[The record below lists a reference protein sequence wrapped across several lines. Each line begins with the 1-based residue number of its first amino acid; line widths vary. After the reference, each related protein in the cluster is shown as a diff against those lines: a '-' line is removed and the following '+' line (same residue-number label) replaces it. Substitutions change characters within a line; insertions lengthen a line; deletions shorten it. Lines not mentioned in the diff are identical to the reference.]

1 MFLMTIEIPNST
13 RSSLVELIFVQENTA
28 LSRIGKDDEGGMC
41 VLPRQILFVLILT
54 FILGAFTF
62 VASAQTVS
70 LMPESIAVVLPKA
83 PGQAYE
89 VSYTTSPMKAIIDSN
104 LPMPGFPPSQRIDD
118 VALREIRYSEAAQG
132 SRLVLDFNYQI
143 PEGAVTEDGDFF
155 QLQIPKTFVNTSRR
169 IVEPGVFYGHQ
180 RRADSFG
187 PNVVNYLEIDLR
199 YPYDVKLVLAQD
211 RIFGSERVTSM
222 AERTGAI
229 AAVNGAFFASTG
241 RPLGVFMI
249 DGELISEPYAHRT
262 ALGLGPR
269 LAVMEQVD
277 FRGEVLLQD
286 GSVLTDIQGLNRPRL
301 QDELIVYNKHHGTKT
316 NTNACG
322 HEVVVVDGVVV
333 EVGQGNSTIP
343 PDGLVLSGHGAQRE
357 PLTKL
362 KVGDRLAVNIVLDPA
377 WDDLGVTQ
385 IIGGGPRL
393 VRDGRIEITGEEERF
408 QADILV
414 GRAPRTAIGI
424 TGDQKLLLVTV
435 NGRQPNISV
444 GMTLHELG
452 NLLLELGALQA
463 MNLDGGGSTTMVI
476 RNLVLNLPSDGK
488 ERPVGNSIVV
498 IADGEGSLLR

>member
-1 MFLMTIEIPNST
+1 
-13 RSSLVELIFVQENTA
+13 
-28 LSRIGKDDEGGMC
+28 MC
-41 VLPRQILFVLILT
+41 VLRWQVFSVIILSIFFSALAST
-54 FILGAFTF
+54 
-62 VASAQTVS
+62 ASAQTVS
-70 LMPESIAVVLPKA
+70 LLPEFIELTLAKS
-83 PGQAYE
+83 PGQTYE
-89 VSYTTSPMKAIIDSN
+89 VSYTTSPMKVIIDSN
-104 LPMPGFPPSQRIDD
+104 LPIPGFPPSQPISD
-118 VALREIRYSEAAQG
+118 VALREVRYSEGAQG

-143 PEGAVTEDGDFF
+143 PPGVVTEDGFFF

-169 IVEPGVFYGHQ
+169 IVEPGVIYGHQ

-199 YPYDVKLVLAQD
+199 YAYDVKLVLAQD

-229 AAVNGAFFASTG
+229 VAVNGAFFASTG
-241 RPLGVFMI
+241 RPLGIFMI

-262 ALGLGPR
+262 ALGLGPG
-269 LAVMEQVD
+269 LAVMEQVS
-277 FRGEVLLQD
+277 FAGKVLLLD
-286 GSVLTDIQGLNRPRL
+286 GTVLTDIQGLNRPRL
-301 QDELIVYNKHHGTKT
+301 QDELIVYTRHHGTKT
-316 NTNACG
+316 NTNAYG
-322 HEVVVVDGVVV
+322 YEVVVADGIVTQIS
-333 EVGQGNSTIP
+333 QGNSTIP
-343 PDGLVLSGHGAQRE
+343 PAGFVLSGHGVQRE
-357 PLTKL
+357 PLAKL
-362 KVGDRLAVNIVLDPA
+362 KVGDRLAVDFALEPA

-393 VRDGRIEITGEEERF
+393 VRDGKLEITGEEERF

-424 TGDQKLLLVTV
+424 TDDQKLLLVTV

-444 GMTLHELG
+444 GMSLHELG

-488 ERPVGNSIVV
+488 ERPVGNSIVI
-498 IADGEGSLLR
+498 IADVEGPLRR